1 MDKIKEMANKV
12 GSGSGS
18 TGTGTTGTTG
28 GAGAP
33 GTDYGDKGIAAL
45 EKKTGHNLSAEQNE
59 KITDGGR
66 NFIEKQ
72 TGKNIPDKFSN

>member
-1 MDKIKEMANKV
+1 VHLNSLYIYLVKKNSNQTFKMDKIKEMANKV

-33 GTDYGDKGIAAL
+33 GTDYGDKGQL
-45 EKKTGHNLSAEQNE
+45 HLPLLSSKT
-59 KITDGGR
+59 
-66 NFIEKQ
+66 
-72 TGKNIPDKFSN
+72 